1 MSDKM
6 EYDKFNSGQELLNV
20 LFENECIT
28 ESFFRS
34 NTATTRILSEGAQ
47 GDDLW
52 MYSPGNI
59 PIDRA
64 RFTREYTDKGN
75 ATPSAVFIRLQ
86 IPESTVS
93 SKEPNT
99 LLRELSRIRTHFN
112 SSAAEGDIFLLPWK
126 DRDQSY
132 EIGSDGEEIEEQEPT
147 TRDIL
152 FGDRSRKNQSTR
164 VMDKINKQ
172 ELVDGEFYSNI
183 TRIPKRNWQHWLKF
197 WDRERTETGKDTKN
211 LKTWRKSFVLGY
223 QLTQNAVVEIWYN
236 AMDSTFTVHDQNG
249 VNIGRHR
256 SPSLNEAIKRM
267 FNYIASISKA
277 DADFFTMR
285 NPLSMSA
292 ARSIGQSLDKDVLRD
307 LADKADNEERVRG
320 MSKAE
325 RERFEID
332 KKRSDLEMK
341 KLIAQEKQE
350 YTELEKAE
358 KERIRKEKE
367 ELGIGAINKIKK
379 AVKDGTSHISRYSDD
394 PVEDKRIRDMSPT
407 ERARFMD
414 EREKERVK
422 DLKDREA
429 EEARLKKIQDRKDK
443 KFRDKE
449 AKTATSRT
457 DRAKEIGK
465 SIRAGVKSIHDYSM
479 GADTDIEDFYKE
491 REKELK
497 DKAVPKDIR
506 NDPETKKR
514 IRELEARMKKERQ
527 AMLDDIP
534 AFGKKRTVKESM
546 DDILPLDVDTM
557 SRGYDTVV
565 RNVKNSAT
573 TMTLQMIKATVMGEQ
588 IQMYYES
595 RVKSYPNIFFERVGN
610 VLSRF
615 LARSER
621 PGSRPI
627 WDRVKS
633 ALKGEYF
640 RADFVMGFT
649 LNNAVDIEIWYVT
662 EPNPN
667 YVQGDEY
674 QVESIASY
682 YVYDVT
688 AEKIIRKY
696 IPYYRN
702 AVQTVLQKIGTFGE

>member
-6 EYDKFNSGQELLNV
+6 EYDDFNSGQELLNV

-28 ESFFRS
+28 ESFFRC
-34 NTATTRILSEGAQ
+34 NTATTKILMEAGA
-47 GDDLW
+47 GRDTFIYKGVPIERSAFEREYMDRSNLE
-52 MYSPGNI
+52 
-59 PIDRA
+59 PID
-64 RFTREYTDKGN
+64 
-75 ATPSAVFIRLQ
+75 VLIRLRVPREEMAQ
-86 IPESTVS
+86 MEETTPNRTVNRIRRYFNDGVKGDELYFFPWNKRDQRMTWNEYQALLSGEST
-93 SKEPNT
+93 
-99 LLRELSRIRTHFN
+99 
-112 SSAAEGDIFLLPWK
+112 EGSED
-126 DRDQSY
+126 S
-132 EIGSDGEEIEEQEPT
+132 EPT
-147 TRDIL
+147 MRDIL
-152 FGDRSRKNQSTR
+152 HGSRSRRNQSTR

-197 WDRERTETGKDTKN
+197 WDRERTETGKDTRN

-292 ARSIGQSLDKDVLRD
+292 ARSINQSLDRDVLRD
-307 LADKADNEERVRG
+307 LADKAESEEQLRG

-325 RERFEID
+325 RERHEID
-332 KKRSDLEMK
+332 KKRADLEMK
-341 KLIAQEKQE
+341 KLITKEKQE
-350 YTELEKAE
+350 YAELERAE
-358 KERIRKEKE
+358 KERIKKEKE
-367 ELGIGAINKIKK
+367 ELGIGAINKIRK
-379 AVKDGTSHISRYSDD
+379 AVKDGASSISRYSDD
-394 PVEDKRIRDMSPT
+394 PVEDKRIREMTPT
-407 ERARFMD
+407 ERAKFMD
-414 EREKERVK
+414 QREKERVK

-429 EEARLKKIQDRKDK
+429 EESRLKKDRERKNK
-443 KFRDKE
+443 KFREKE
-449 AKTATSRT
+449 AKTATQRT

-465 SIRAGVKSIHDYSM
+465 SIRAGVKRI
-479 GADTDIEDFYKE
+479 ADADIEDFYKE

-497 DKAVPKDIR
+497 DKATPKDIR
-506 NDPETKKR
+506 DNPDIKKKQ
-514 IRELEARMKKERQ
+514 EDLEARLKKERD
-527 AMLDDIP
+527 ALLDDIAP
-534 AFGKKRTVKESM
+534 FSKKKTVKESA
-546 DDILPLDVDTM
+546 DDDSPLDVDTT

-565 RNVKNSAT
+565 RNVKNSAN
-573 TMTLQMIKATVMGEQ
+573 TMTLQMIKATVMSDH
-588 IQMYYES
+588 IQMYHDS

-610 VLSRF
+610 VLGRF
-615 LARSER
+615 LARSDQ
-621 PGSRPI
+621 PGSRPV

-667 YVQGDEY
+667 YVKGDEY